1 MARRVGVVV
10 AVIAACVLL
19 VVGMT
24 APPVD
29 AAAAAAARRLGNGRD
44 AAVTDPAL
52 EAMMPAQ
59 TTVAPVVA
67 DGGDVDVSGSK
78 RLGPG
83 GPDPQHH

>member
-78 RLGPG
+78 RLSPG

>member
-29 AAAAAAARRLGNGRD
+29 AAAAARRLGNGRD

-78 RLGPG
+78 RLSPG

>member
-1 MARRVGVVV
+1 MATRRVGVVV

-29 AAAAAAARRLGNGRD
+29 AVAAARRLGNGRD

-78 RLGPG
+78 RLSPG

>member
-10 AVIAACVLL
+10 AVVAACVLL
-19 VVGMT
+19 VVGTT

-29 AAAAAAARRLGNGRD
+29 AAAAARRLGNGRD
-44 AAVTDPAL
+44 AVTPAL

-59 TTVAPVVA
+59 TTAAPVVA

-78 RLGPG
+78 RLSPG